1 MLTTV
6 SKQFNF
12 EAAHSLPYLP
22 AGHKCARLHGH
33 SYRFDVEVDGSPD
46 ERGFVL
52 DYAEISLAVDP
63 IVARLDHENLN
74 EIFDFHTTA
83 ENLAA
88 WLYEEIKLPVAR
100 IIFYETSKTRVIYP
114 ARQIFRSSI

>member
-1 MLTTV
+1 M
-6 SKQFNF
+6 
-12 EAAHSLPYLP
+12 PYLP

-33 SYRFDVEVDGSPD
+33 SYRFDVEVDGVPD

>member
-1 MLTTV
+1 M
-6 SKQFNF
+6 
-12 EAAHSLPYLP
+12 PYLP